1 VKQKQRKKSELNR
14 ARTTHN
20 SSTSVEKASQENER
34 RSKESNEL
42 ITEKLRKFLDED
54 LKPCSLTSF
63 SASQRVLNFNKDN
76 SKVKILDVKMVAPSK
91 ITTVKKPN
99 FDLRKKM
106 VDIMEST
113 KKEALRNN
121 SFQISPFGS
130 QQSQEGVPEEPQQ
143 SQNKTKEVTPTGSQH
158 SAVNSKVNLKSGG
171 SQHSQPGG
179 VTVSSSKQE
188 EKPLTPKDI
197 ATGSIL
203 KPPSQVTT
211 EKIDVTKQENV
222 SKFFN
227 PKKKTVTF
235 QSETRKEA
243 PQATPNSFQLFGGK
257 ENDKVEV
264 YQSVKDVELFPK
276 SFFFKNDGPLKQ
288 DEKKVVGNKIKQT
301 AAAAV
306 AAPEVIRICKILS
319 IE

>member
-20 SSTSVEKASQENER
+20 SSTSVEKASQENEK

-63 SASQRVLNFNKDN
+63 SASQRVLNFNKDS
-76 SKVKILDVKMVAPSK
+76 SKVKILDIKMVAPSK

-130 QQSQEGVPEEPQQ
+130 QQSQEGMPEEPQQ

-171 SQHSQPGG
+171 SQHFQPGG
-179 VTVSSSKQE
+179 VTVSSAKQE

-203 KPPSQVTT
+203 KPPSQVIT

-227 PKKKTVTF
+227 SKKKTVTF

-276 SFFFKNDGPLKQ
+276 SFFFKNDGALRQ
-288 DEKKVVGNKIKQT
+288 DEKKVVGNKSKQT